1 MSGLG
6 DLAGKAKKAAEEHS
20 DQVDQAADKG
30 QDFAEDRTGHQHDE
44 QIDRGVDAVQKSYG
58 GDAGDSDRSDSDG

>member
-20 DQVDQAADKG
+20 DKVDDAADKG
-30 QDFAEDRTGHQHDE
+30 QDLAADHTDHQHDE

-58 GDAGDSDRSDSDG
+58 GDADDPERGA